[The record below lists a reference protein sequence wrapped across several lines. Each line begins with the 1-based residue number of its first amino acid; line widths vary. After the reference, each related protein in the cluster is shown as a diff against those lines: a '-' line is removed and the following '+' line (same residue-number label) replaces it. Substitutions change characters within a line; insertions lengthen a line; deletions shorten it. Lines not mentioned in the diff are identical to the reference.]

1 MPINVKKAKDRQAV
15 AVLESAPTYK
25 PRRATPVEASDIDA
39 IFDGLTVIDP
49 TAEPPD
55 IEMSSIDIQ
64 GEKGGGKSALAVGNE
79 RAIHAAMTDGNPV
92 FPRTLAKVTHVR
104 SLDEFDRLVDKTL
117 EYAAKYGTNGRFCTF
132 TIDPTLVLVQW
143 LLRRELEK
151 ANSEALKQFEID
163 QRYNRISSDQVFN
176 PWESIRDVP
185 QANMTQF
192 PKVAEMIL
200 QIGDRFRT
208 FGWGVWT
215 CTHYKWGVQY
225 DEKGRPKADWIP
237 DIPGSTAHIISKYS
251 DMLVVADK
259 QLVHTGDRKTPMYSA
274 CFQRDGGESVGSR
287 VPIIGDAVFLDYN
300 DKRTP
305 KNYVSLHTL
314 RDKYNQ
320 ARSEWVAQQREFS
333 EASQGE

>member
-1 MPINVKKAKDRQAV
+1 MPINVKKAREKQVIAV
-15 AVLESAPTYK
+15 EASAPSYK
-25 PRRATPVEASDIDA
+25 PRRATPVEAGDIDA
-39 IFDGLTVIDP
+39 IFEGLTSIDP

-64 GEKGGGKSALAVGNE
+64 GEKGSAKSTLAVGNE
-79 RAIHAAMTDGNPV
+79 RAIHAALTDGSPIFSRSLSKIV
-92 FPRTLAKVTHVR
+92 SVR
-104 SLDEFDRLVDKTL
+104 SPDDFGRLVDNTL
-117 EYAAKYGTNGRFCTF
+117 NYAAKHGTSGQYCTF
-132 TIDPTLVLVQW
+132 TVDPTVVLVQW

-151 ANSEALKQFEID
+151 ANNDALKQFEID
-163 QRYNRISSDQVFN
+163 QRFNRIASDQVYQ

-208 FGWGVWT
+208 FGWGFWT

-225 DEKGRPKADWIP
+225 DEKGRPKANWIP
-237 DIPGSTAHIISKYS
+237 DIPGSSAHILAKYS
-251 DMLVVADK
+251 DMLVVANK
-259 QLVHTGDRKTPMYSA
+259 ELVRRGDSAYPMYSA
-274 CFQRDGGESVGSR
+274 RFQQDGGESVGSR
-287 VPIIGDAVFLDYN
+287 VPIVGDAVFLDYK

-314 RDKYNQ
+314 RDKYNA
-320 ARSEWVAQQREFS
+320 ARSEWVAQQQEFS
-333 EASQGE
+333 IASQG